1 MADLSVD
8 TTAVRTFAATQD
20 GVTADIAAT
29 GGLDTVSHVAAMTPV
44 FGLIGADFLAS
55 FAVAELL
62 HDKDITALSARFAHV
77 GQAACG
83 SAATYDA
90 ADADFAGGLNSIT
103 GQLGGAGM
111 NPRRGVSTEHP
122 GGPHAVL

>member
-8 TTAVRTFAATQD
+8 TGAVRTFAATHD
-20 GVTADIAAT
+20 SVAADIAAQ

-44 FGLIGADFLAS
+44 FGLVGADFLAN

-62 HDKDITALSARFAHV
+62 HDRDINALSGRFAKL
-77 GQAACG
+77 GLAAFG

-90 ADADFAGGLNSIT
+90 TNAEFAGGLHAA
-103 GQLGGAGM
+103 AGEI
-111 NPRRGVSTEHP
+111 GEQ
-122 GGPHAVL
+122 A

>member
-8 TTAVRTFAATQD
+8 TGAVRAFATAQS
-20 GVTADIAAT
+20 GVSADIAAQ
-29 GGLDTVSHVAAMTPV
+29 GGLDTVSHVAAMTPA

-62 HDKDITALSARFAHV
+62 HDRDINALSGRFAKL
-77 GQAACG
+77 GQAAFG

-90 ADADFAGGLNSIT
+90 TDADFASGLGNFS
-103 GQLGGAGM
+103 GQIDEQA
-111 NPRRGVSTEHP
+111 
-122 GGPHAVL
+122 